1 MTRASPCLAGEDGV
15 HPSSRPTGTSRRI
28 LSPDPVLF
36 PGRETI
42 QGPPVTEVLP
52 GTGEAERGSKRQARE
67 EPDTRFSQR
76 QKVTGAYH
84 KGPSTVQKLKIS
96 YI

>member
-15 HPSSRPTGTSRRI
+15 HPSSRPTGTSRLV
-28 LSPDPVLF
+28 LSPEPVLF

-42 QGPPVTEVLP
+42 QGPRAAEVLP
-52 GTGEAERGSKRQARE
+52 GTGEEEHGGKRVKSRH
-67 EPDTRFSQR
+67 TRFSQR
-76 QKVTGAYH
+76 QKVTGARH
-84 KGPSTVQKLKIS
+84 KGPPTGQKLKIS